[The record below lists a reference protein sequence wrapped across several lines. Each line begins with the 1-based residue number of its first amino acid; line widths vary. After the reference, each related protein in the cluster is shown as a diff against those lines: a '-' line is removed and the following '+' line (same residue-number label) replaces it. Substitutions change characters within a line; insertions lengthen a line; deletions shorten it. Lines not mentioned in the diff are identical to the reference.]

1 MVWGKIGSTTL
12 TANAEDID
20 ITTTHNIFSTVLAN
34 HIKNTGNIAPALT
47 FNDDT
52 SSVYVRRYSTDGGSD
67 TTATEPNLFTDTVGT
82 GTQWFNVTFI
92 ANTASKEKLV
102 INNTCYDRD
111 GGVKRQQMVGKW
123 VNTSSAI
130 TKISWDRANSAGTFA
145 SGTNVTALGS
155 DITPAPTVPAIP
167 ALLPSLP
174 SGSVGG
180 WKLLGRATSSSSTQ
194 LITATGTFD
203 KEYLMV
209 LGNSRGFSGNANQY
223 IRVGTAGSVDGNQ
236 NYTYR
241 HNLNGSSSDDE
252 LAQAEHWIV
261 AGGSTTNPRFSV
273 NYITNTLNQQKLETG
288 HGVNRRNA
296 GVGNMPELSQSAGKY
311 VNNSLINAVGTFSSS
326 GNQLAGTNGGDP
338 EVIVLGWDPDDTH
351 TDNFWEELTSKTQT
365 GGNVATFE
373 TDEFSAKKY
382 LWIQAYFKHG
392 TSDNI
397 GNDLFVN
404 GDTTQKYSQVY
415 CNNGASGASGANQYQ
430 WYCNGFVT
438 GEDYFVNT
446 FILNIDGD
454 EKIGIQQV
462 TTDNGGNGV
471 PNRRQM
477 GVKYTVTSGQITK
490 VGIKNRGSN
499 TASRS
504 ADGSWIKVWGAD

>member
-1 MVWGKIGSTTL
+1 MVEW
-12 TANAEDID
+12 
-20 ITTTHNIFSTVLAN
+20 LAGN
-34 HIKNTGNIAPALT
+34 RIKG
-47 FNDDT
+47 
-52 SSVYVRRYSTDGGSD
+52 
-67 TTATEPNLFTDTVGT
+67 TTAERPNLG
-82 GTQWFNVTFI
+82 
-92 ANTASKEKLV
+92 
-102 INNTCYDRD
+102 
-111 GGVKRQQMVGKW
+111 
-123 VNTSSAI
+123 
-130 TKISWDRANSAGTFA
+130 
-145 SGTNVTALGS
+145 
-155 DITPAPTVPAIP
+155 
-167 ALLPSLP
+167 LP

-180 WKLLGRATSSSSTQ
+180 WKLLGRATSSSNTQ

-223 IRVGTAGSVDGNQ
+223 IRVGTAGSVDSNQ
-236 NYTYR
+236 NYTVR

-273 NYITNTLNQQKLETG
+273 NYITNTSNQQKLETG

-392 TSDNI
+392 TSDNT

-415 CNNGASGASGANQYQ
+415 CNNGASGSNGASQYQ

-462 TTDNGGNGV
+462 TTDNGGSGV

-504 ADGSWIKVWGAD
+504 ADGTWIKVWGAD